1 MSKEL
6 ILVIASS
13 AFLIL
18 AFYAIDITNRLPVSS
33 RKKQILYWTSLIIPL
48 LGYFLARYYQKKKA
62 NSNG

>member
-6 ILVIASS
+6 ILGIA
-13 AFLIL
+13 AVLFLVL
-18 AFYAIDITNRLPVSS
+18 AFYAISIISRLPVSN

-48 LGYFLARYYQKKKA
+48 AGLLLAWYYQKKA